1 MSMKESDRE
10 LHILIIDDN
19 KDFANILCTL
29 FEFLG
34 HTAATADNGIEGL
47 EKAKQIKPDV
57 IFCDIGLPGMN
68 GYEVAESIRKDDA
81 LKEVPLIALTGY
93 AGEREIEMARES
105 GFTLH
110 VAKPVD
116 LSTLQE
122 ILAQI
127 A

>member
-1 MSMKESDRE
+1 MPIESDRE
-10 LHILIIDDN
+10 LRILIIDDN
-19 KDFANILCTL
+19 KDFATILCTL

-93 AGEREIEMARES
+93 AGDREKEMAKKS
-105 GFTLH
+105 GFTMH
-110 VAKPVD
+110 IAKPVD
-116 LSTLQE
+116 LPELKK

-127 A
+127 S